1 MLGVR
6 PEYCQVIYYTWRSVG
21 PSQAPNRSV
30 GPHVPYRDKVHYA
43 KWASTSM
50 EGVETVQANEK
61 CIDFELLR
69 YRYGVLYLSSL
80 GCFSIGYRWISI
92 NGVKKSVKCR

>member
-1 MLGVR
+1 M
-6 PEYCQVIYYTWRSVG
+6 IYYTWRSVG
-21 PSQAPNRSV
+21 PSQALNHSV

-50 EGVETVQANEK
+50 EGVKTVRENEE

-80 GCFSIGYRWISI
+80 GCFFDWLSMDIDKRG
-92 NGVKKSVKCR
+92 

>member
-1 MLGVR
+1 M
-6 PEYCQVIYYTWRSVG
+6 G
-21 PSQAPNRSV
+21 PSQALNHSV
-30 GPHVPYRDKVHYA
+30 GPHVPYRDKVHYV

-50 EGVETVQANEK
+50 EGVETVRANEK

-80 GCFSIGYRWISI
+80 GFFSIGYQWISI
-92 NGVKKSVKCR
+92 IGVKKKCKVSIEESHRFTPKN